1 MNSQRRIVPIDS
13 NDLNWNYFTFEAVHY
28 KCILTQCINSISFN
42 KKHDGPEFE
51 RVYTTEKL
59 GSRVK
64 HPSNVFR
71 CLLLQDD
78 VIHDENGMEY
88 STTNII
94 ELISRIF
101 IKSFILSLPSLNRNL
116 LFGYL
121 KWINIYRKIIKFQ
134 TYPIRIILL
143 SLFCIIHLAA

>member
-1 MNSQRRIVPIDS
+1 MNRQRRIVPTDS

-42 KKHDGPEFE
+42 KKHDDPE
-51 RVYTTEKL
+51 L
-59 GSRVK
+59 DSRIK
-64 HPSNVFR
+64 HSNNVFR
-71 CLLLQDD
+71 RLLLQDD

-88 STTNII
+88 STTNIT

-121 KWINIYRKIIKFQ
+121 KWINIYRKIIKNQ